1 MEKLFGIEMNTL
13 AISLTGGTVAVLL
26 IVLFLGLRNRILLKL
41 ALRNI
46 PRRRAQSV
54 LIIVGLMLS
63 TTIIM
68 SALAIGD
75 TVASSIR
82 TTVLDS
88 VGETDIR
95 LTSPVLARFGDDY
108 LDEETVEL
116 VRAEVRGDSRVDG
129 VLPLIRE
136 NLPVF
141 NAATDK
147 TVAGTSVIGVPLDSL
162 DGFDSLKNADGDQAD
177 IRRLLEGEILINRSL
192 AEKIEAGIGDQVTL
206 VGPSGR
212 SEYRVADIVES
223 KGLVGGNEE
232 VRSAALLP
240 VSTLQRV
247 LGREDQYNVI
257 EVSIAGGLRVDV
269 QDSEDVAD
277 DLQLA
282 FINDEAAETL
292 FEAFNSPIL
301 ITALEAE
308 LEVGAGAG
316 GPFSSNSLA
325 ALVEELK
332 EGDPTDEF

>member
-1 MEKLFGIEMNTL
+1 MNTL
-13 AISLTGGTVAVLL
+13 AISLTGGTVAILL

-75 TVASSIR
+75 TVTSSIR

-162 DGFDSLKNADGDQAD
+162 DGFD
-177 IRRLLEGEILINRSL
+177 
-192 AEKIEAGIGDQVTL
+192 
-206 VGPSGR
+206 
-212 SEYRVADIVES
+212 
-223 KGLVGGNEE
+223 
-232 VRSAALLP
+232 
-240 VSTLQRV
+240 
-247 LGREDQYNVI
+247 
-257 EVSIAGGLRVDV
+257 
-269 QDSEDVAD
+269 
-277 DLQLA
+277 
-282 FINDEAAETL
+282 
-292 FEAFNSPIL
+292 
-301 ITALEAE
+301 
-308 LEVGAGAG
+308 
-316 GPFSSNSLA
+316 
-325 ALVEELK
+325 
-332 EGDPTDEF
+332 